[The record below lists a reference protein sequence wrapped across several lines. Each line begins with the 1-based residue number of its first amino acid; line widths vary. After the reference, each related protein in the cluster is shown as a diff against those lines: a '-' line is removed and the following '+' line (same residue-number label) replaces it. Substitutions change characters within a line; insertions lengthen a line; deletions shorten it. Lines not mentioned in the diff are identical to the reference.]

1 MPTTTRARA
10 DTVVPWALA
19 AGTAA
24 VYTLFAVLQWRLLE
38 SPSWDLGIFTQ
49 LAKAYAQPAAPVV
62 TIKGEG
68 FNLLGDH
75 FHPLLV
81 VLGPVYR
88 LFPSGLTLLVLQALL
103 LGLSVQPVTSVA
115 RELLGPARGTVLG
128 VAYGLSWGLQ
138 GAVGAQFHEIA
149 LAVPLLAAALA
160 AFLRGRWRAAAL
172 WAAPLVLVKEDLG
185 LTVAALGAVMV
196 WRAGRGRPG
205 PESSPGTGHLRRVW
219 RSTQGRTGAL
229 VLVWGVA
236 WSVLAIGVVLPALNP
251 GGTWDYYDR
260 LDPAAD
266 ASLLVRVLTP
276 GEKWVTVLLLVGSAG
291 VVGATSP
298 LVWLWLPTLAWRFVG
313 NVPFYWGWD
322 WHYSA
327 VLMPVAAAALLDVV
341 AGRGDRTAGG
351 PAPPDRTEPADRRA
365 PPGTGAG
372 GWATLGVVATT
383 ATTLLMTPVMP
394 LGRLAEP
401 ATYALPERH
410 DAAMAAIE
418 AVPAGATVETDIY
431 LMAYLVPRAQV
442 YWVGNPGNPAPDYVQ
457 LDTLRRTWPDRD
469 ITDAASFAEE
479 RHPGT
484 DYALVLDA
492 GGFQVARRV
501 G

>member
-1 MPTTTRARA
+1 MVAAPPTSARTRA
-10 DTVVPWALA
+10 DTIVPWALA

-24 VYTLFAVLQWRLLE
+24 VYALFAVLQWRLLE

-49 LAKAYAQPAAPVV
+49 LAKAYAEPAAPVV

-81 VLGPVYR
+81 VLGPLYR

-115 RELLGPARGTVLG
+115 RELLGPGRGTALG
-128 VAYGLSWGLQ
+128 LAYGLSWGLQ

-160 AFLRGRWRAAAL
+160 AFLRGRWRATAL

-196 WRAGRGRPG
+196 WRAWRAL
-205 PESSPGTGHLRRVW
+205 SPGGRVPAPGAAHVW
-219 RSTQGRTGAL
+219 RSAQGRAGVLL
-229 VLVWGVA
+229 VVWGVV
-236 WSVLAIGVVLPALNP
+236 WSVLAIGVILPALNP
-251 GGTWDYYDR
+251 GGTWDYYGR

-266 ASLLVRVLTP
+266 QGLLLRVLTP
-276 GEKWVTVLLLVGSAG
+276 GEKWVTLLLLVGSAG

-298 LVWLWLPTLAWRFVG
+298 LVWLWLPTLAWRFLG
-313 NVPFYWGWD
+313 NVPFYWGWE

-327 VLMPVAAAALLDVV
+327 VLMPVAAAALVDVV
-341 AGRGDRTAGG
+341 AGRGHRPPPGG
-351 PAPPDRTEPADRRA
+351 PASPDRSAQPDGGAA
-365 PPGTGAG
+365 AG
-372 GWATLGVVATT
+372 GLATLGVVTAV

-394 LGRLAEP
+394 LARLADP
-401 ATYALPERH
+401 VTYALPERH

-418 AVPAGATVETDIY
+418 AVAPGATVETDIY

-469 ITDAASFAEE
+469 ITDAAAFAED

-484 DYALVLDA
+484 DYEIVLDV
-492 GGFQVARRV
+492 GGFQVARRT